1 MKGYDQEELNS
12 NNHSSHV
19 YGNMEKYFNNKTG
32 LIETK
37 PMGSYDTKNALND
50 KNNLNKKP
58 HKNSKKNRKI
68 INKKVLAQQLENK
81 PVDQ

>member
-1 MKGYDQEELNS
+1 
-12 NNHSSHV
+12 
-19 YGNMEKYFNNKTG
+19 MEKYFNNKTG

-58 HKNSKKNRKI
+58 HVI
-68 INKKVLAQQLENK
+68 FFE
-81 PVDQ
+81 